1 VSGALAERVF
11 AHKLDRVGF
20 VDLTIHARLPF
31 GLDDAA
37 RYPLFTP
44 DLIELMRTL
53 IPAAD
58 QGAVAVAVTLS
69 AYKPDAAPTR
79 AQRP

>member
-11 AHKLDRVGF
+11 AQKLENVGF
-20 VDLTIHARLPF
+20 IDLRVIERHAF

-44 DLIELMRTL
+44 DLIDLMRRL
-53 IPAAD
+53 LPPERRD
-58 QGAVAVAVTLS
+58 EVAVSLTLT
-69 AYKPDAAPTR
+69 AHKPEGPA
-79 AQRP
+79 